1 MNTSI
6 KDVQL
11 IAIPKIE
18 NSKGNL
24 SVVDKYCIPFEIK
37 RVFYLYDIRS
47 DENRIGHAHKNLQ
60 QVLIVLSGSL
70 EVVLNDGI
78 NKKTIVLNK
87 PNIGLLLVPGIWREL
102 QNFSSGCVCL
112 TIASA
117 LFDEADY
124 IRNYEDFILFK
135 NRMTQP

>member
-1 MNTSI
+1 MNTTI
-6 KDVQL
+6 KDIQL
-11 IAIPKIE
+11 IEIPKIE

-24 SVVDKYCIPFEIK
+24 SVVDQSCIPFEIK

-70 EVVLNDGI
+70 EVVLNDGT
-78 NKKTIVLNK
+78 NKTTITLNK

-117 LFDEADY
+117 PFEEDDY
-124 IRNYEDFILFK
+124 IRNYDDFVLFK
-135 NRMTQP
+135 NRLT